1 MIDFLITQ
9 FSECLRFP
17 VVHPSA
23 PLFSPAPWPAVT
35 TVEHRPVAEQH
46 QHGSHWQD
54 RIQLRPPAEAG
65 PAPDRNDG
73 KWSAPNGNYKEDP
86 GGQRDQSHL
95 PAELS
100 VHIGEGPGG
109 VHQVFVKMWL
119 LPWLF
124 KLARVVD
131 FTVFLL
137 KRNVPGAPISFT
149 GFPISLLFIFP
160 KRRKAGWTNKYSNK
174 TEPR

>member
-1 MIDFLITQ
+1 MINEPNVLNSEFKHVKTIIYCETFSIIISRKNYCIIMIDFLITQ

-17 VVHPSA
+17 VVHPSV

-73 KWSAPNGNYKEDP
+73 K
-86 GGQRDQSHL
+86 
-95 PAELS
+95 
-100 VHIGEGPGG
+100 
-109 VHQVFVKMWL
+109 
-119 LPWLF
+119 
-124 KLARVVD
+124 
-131 FTVFLL
+131 
-137 KRNVPGAPISFT
+137 
-149 GFPISLLFIFP
+149 
-160 KRRKAGWTNKYSNK
+160 
-174 TEPR
+174 